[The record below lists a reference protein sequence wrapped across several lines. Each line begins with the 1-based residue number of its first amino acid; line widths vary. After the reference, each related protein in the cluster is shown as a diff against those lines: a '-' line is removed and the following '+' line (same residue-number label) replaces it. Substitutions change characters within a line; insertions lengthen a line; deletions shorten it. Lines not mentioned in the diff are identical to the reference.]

1 MQKNDSYLKRLY
13 QQVTHY
19 WKKILKKN
27 IPDYSETSWGKH
39 YNQPLQINLTFPKK
53 EGKILLSN
61 TDMRRG
67 CQGHTLLF
75 CVHCFLPNL

>member
-1 MQKNDSYLKRLY
+1 MQKNDSYLKRMY

-27 IPDYSETSWGKH
+27 IPDSSETSWGKND
-39 YNQPLQINLTFPKK
+39 NQPLQINLIFPKK
-53 EGKILLSN
+53 KSN
-61 TDMRRG
+61 TDMKRG
-67 CQGHTLLF
+67 CKGHTLLF